1 MNTKYIAALLTL
13 LVSSSAFA
21 NTSTQCKTV
30 FKVTYDDALTLQ
42 TDSILK
48 VDPDFDVN
56 QALTLELTSTYCGI
70 RTKSINEVPDLV
82 LEGDTRTITQKRE
95 NVLTTYVQVYK
106 DVRWVTTSYT
116 QVLIDPNKDEQ
127 EPV

>member
-1 MNTKYIAALLTL
+1 MNTKYIAVLLTL
-13 LVSSSAFA
+13 LVSSSVFA

-56 QALTLELTSTYCGI
+56 EPLTLELTATNCEI

-82 LEGDTRTITQKRE
+82 QEGDTRTITQKRDK
-95 NVLTTYVQVYK
+95 VLTTYVQVYK
-106 DVRWVTTSYT
+106 DGGWVTTSFT
-116 QVLIDPNKDEQ
+116 QVLIDPNKDEKA
-127 EPV
+127 PL